1 MSQAAKAVCLTLVG
15 CLRTVYV
22 LGLQTFGASLYLE
35 LDLRAFLKRSVA
47 IHLDRREVHEH
58 IIAIGTL
65 DKSVSLGGIKPFDN
79 TFFSHY

>member
-1 MSQAAKAVCLTLVG
+1 
-15 CLRTVYV
+15 
-22 LGLQTFGASLYLE
+22 
-35 LDLRAFLKRSVA
+35 
-47 IHLDRREVHEH
+47 VHEH